1 MYKLEYTNR
10 AKHQIDALPSQKI
23 REQLQAAL
31 LRLADHPD
39 LGKRL
44 QGELHELW
52 SYRTGKYRVIYQ
64 VFRSEVR
71 ILIIAIGDRRDIYE
85 KL

>member
-1 MYKLEYTNR
+1 MYKLEYTVQ
-10 AKHQIDALPSQKI
+10 AKRQIEALPSQKVRDQI
-23 REQLQAAL
+23 GSAL
-31 LRLADHPD
+31 LRLAGHPD

-71 ILIIAIGDRRDIYE
+71 ILIVALGDRRDVY
-85 KL
+85 KNL

>member
-1 MYKLEYTNR
+1 MYKLEYTAR
-10 AKHQIDALPSQKI
+10 AKHQIDGLPSRKV
-23 REQLQAAL
+23 REQVEAAL
-31 LRLADHPD
+31 LRLAGNPG

-71 ILIIAIGDRRDIYE
+71 ILIIALGDRRDIYE